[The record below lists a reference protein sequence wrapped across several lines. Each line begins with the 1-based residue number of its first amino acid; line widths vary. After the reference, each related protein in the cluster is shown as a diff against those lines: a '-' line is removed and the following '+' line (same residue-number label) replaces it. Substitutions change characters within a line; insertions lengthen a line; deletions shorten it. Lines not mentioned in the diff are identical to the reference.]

1 MQLHSFL
8 RKERSEAQPSSSYRW
23 LILAVATW
31 AQATSTLVTYGVG
44 PLAAIWQN
52 QWGLTAAQAGLLVSA
67 VQVGPLFS
75 MLWIGH
81 ALDRYGERWL
91 VSLGACLLGMT
102 FFLVSFTTHYLLLLL
117 LLGIVGI
124 WYGTAQPGG
133 SKVILRWFP
142 KKERGLAMGVRQAGI
157 PIGGAIGGTLLP
169 YLSLHFGWPSA
180 VYAQSVLAVA
190 GGLLFLALYR
200 EPQVFHEHQHQ
211 TNSRF
216 RKKLKEIT
224 SNRKAVPILCTGVIM
239 VTLQMVLV
247 GHLMLFFGNEKKTGL
262 VLAGQLLSTTL
273 ISGMVGRIVL
283 AHISD
288 RWCKGNRE
296 SALQL
301 SIWASV
307 FGVTALIFLPAAPPI
322 WSLFVLSAWLGFFG
336 IGWFSSFLLAV
347 AEQAPPHSEGL
358 MVSYALTLNQVAIIL
373 APAVFGWIADLQS
386 YSFAWSLLI
395 LLLIGNG
402 LLLAKK
408 RKEEFG

>member
-1 MQLHSFL
+1 
-8 RKERSEAQPSSSYRW
+8 
-23 LILAVATW
+23 
-31 AQATSTLVTYGVG
+31 
-44 PLAAIWQN
+44 LAAIWQK

-67 VQVGPLFS
+67 VQVGPLLS
-75 MLWIGH
+75 MLLIGH

-91 VSLGACLLGMT
+91 VSLGSCMLGMT
-102 FFLVSFTTHYLLLLL
+102 FFLISFVTHYPLLLL

-142 KKERGLAMGVRQAGI
+142 KQERGLAMGVRQAGI
-157 PIGGAIGGTLLP
+157 PIGGAIGSTLLP

-180 VYAQSVLAVA
+180 VYAQSVLAVS
-190 GGLLFLALYR
+190 GGLLFLVLYR
-200 EPQVFHEHQHQ
+200 EPQVLHKHQQ
-211 TNSRF
+211 QKNDRF
-216 RKKLKEIT
+216 RQKIKEIT
-224 SNRKAVPILCTGVIM
+224 RNRKAVPILCTGVIM

-262 VLAGQLLSTTL
+262 VIAGQLLSTAL
-273 ISGMVGRIVL
+273 ISGMVGRMVL

-288 RWCKGNRE
+288 RWWGGDRE
-296 SALQL
+296 STLHL

-307 FGVTALIFLPAAPPI
+307 FGVTALIFLPDAPPV
-322 WSLFVLSAWLGFFG
+322 WLLFVLSAWLGFFG

-347 AEQAPPHSEGL
+347 AEQAPPQSEGL
-358 MVSYALTLNQVAIIL
+358 MVSYALTLNQIAIIL
-373 APAVFGWIADLQS
+373 APAVFGWIADLRS
-386 YSFAWSLLI
+386 YSFAWSLLA

-408 RKEEFG
+408 RKEDMG

>member
-1 MQLHSFL
+1 MQQDRF
-8 RKERSEAQPSSSYRW
+8 EAPPSSSYRW
-23 LILAVATW
+23 MILAVATW
-31 AQATSTLVTYGVG
+31 VQATATLVTYGVG
-44 PLAAIWQN
+44 PLAAIWQK
-52 QWGLTAAQAGLLVSA
+52 QWGLSAAQAGLLVSA
-67 VQVGPLFS
+67 VQVGPLLS
-75 MLWIGH
+75 MLLIGH

-91 VSLGACLLGMT
+91 VSLGACMLGMT

-200 EPQVFHEHQHQ
+200 EPQVPPKHQRQ

-216 RKKLKEIT
+216 RQKIKAIT
-224 SNRKAVPILCTGVIM
+224 SNRKMLPILCTGMIM

-262 VLAGQLLSTTL
+262 VIAGQLLSTAL
-273 ISGMVGRIVL
+273 ISGMAGRIVL

-288 RWCKGNRE
+288 RWWGGNRE
-296 SALQL
+296 SVLHL

-307 FGVTALIFLPAAPPI
+307 FGVTALIFLPAVPPV

-347 AEQAPPHSEGL
+347 AEQAPPQSEGL

-373 APAVFGWIADLQS
+373 APALFGWIADLTS
-386 YSFAWSLLI
+386 YSIAWSLLV
-395 LLLIGNG
+395 LLLLGNG

-408 RKEEFG
+408 RREDVG

>member
-1 MQLHSFL
+1 MQQ
-8 RKERSEAQPSSSYRW
+8 EQSEAQPSSSYRW

-31 AQATSTLVTYGVG
+31 AQATATLVTYGVG
-44 PLAAIWQN
+44 PLAAIWQK

-67 VQVGPLFS
+67 VQVGPLLS
-75 MLWIGH
+75 MLLIGH

-91 VSLGACLLGMT
+91 VSLGACMLGMT
-102 FFLVSFTTHYLLLLL
+102 FFIVSFTTHYLLLLL

-180 VYAQSVLAVA
+180 VYTQSVLAVA

-200 EPQVFHEHQHQ
+200 EPQVLPEHQQ
-211 TNSRF
+211 QKNSHF
-216 RKKLKEIT
+216 WQKIKEIT
-224 SNRKAVPILCTGVIM
+224 SNRIVLPILCTGVIM
-239 VTLQMVLV
+239 VALQMVLV
-247 GHLMLFFGNEKKTGL
+247 GHLMLFFCNEKKTGL
-262 VLAGQLLSTTL
+262 IIAGQLLSATL
-273 ISGMVGRIVL
+273 ISGMVGRIAL

-288 RWCKGNRE
+288 RWWGGNRE
-296 SALQL
+296 SVLHL

-322 WSLFVLSAWLGFFG
+322 WLLFVLSAWLGFFG

-347 AEQAPPHSEGL
+347 AEQAPPQSEGL

-373 APAVFGWIADLQS
+373 APVVFGWIADLRS
-386 YSFAWSLLI
+386 YSFAWSLLV

-408 RKEEFG
+408 RGDDVG